1 MLRFLLL
8 LIFSPLVWA
17 LTPMTEEDMSDA
29 TGQAFVAIDRST
41 QGSVDYT
48 KVSLGLEVS
57 TLLDIGKLELGKYNR
72 AGEEAGSAD
81 ILIDNFALG
90 HIDSN
95 GNIVPFEIVDPFIEL
110 AFDRSNGREDL
121 VGFRIGFGDSFGKLS
136 GDIKYLTGNVD
147 ISLYGTGTYLASQM
161 NCAWWD
167 VVCGGAKLLVN
178 TAWAS
183 SEFNAQAE
191 LVHGTGANRGQRDPV
206 RAQYVGIPNGQSLNL
221 PGGSSFSNFLLGIF
235 KSDQCSLLSTQT
247 CFPIGNYRTLD
258 IGNPNNGQ
266 PSKGMFLSFQ
276 SKNVNWYDDGQ
287 ATTATKG
294 AFMNIPNGSV
304 YTSFPDA
311 FQGIPRVRT
320 RYVDPYF

>member
-1 MLRFLLL
+1 
-8 LIFSPLVWA
+8 
-17 LTPMTEEDMSDA
+17 MTEEDMSVA

-48 KVSLGLEVS
+48 KVSLGLEVN

-90 HIDSN
+90 HIDDN
-95 GNIVPFEIVDPFIEL
+95 GNIVPFKIVDPFIEL

-121 VGFRIGFGDSFGKLS
+121 VGFRIGFGDSIGKLS

-147 ISLYGTGTYLASQM
+147 ISLYGTGSYLSTQM
-161 NCAWWD
+161 SCAWWD
-167 VVCGGAKLLVN
+167 LICGGAKLLVGS
-178 TAWAS
+178 AWAN
-183 SEFNAQAE
+183 SEFNAKAE
-191 LVHGTGANRGQRDPV
+191 LVHGSGSNIGELDPI
-206 RAQYVGIPNGQSLNL
+206 RAKYVGIPNGQSLNI
-221 PGGSSFSNFLLGIF
+221 PGDDFSSFLLGIF

-247 CFPIGNYRTLD
+247 CFPIANYRTLD
-258 IGNPNNGQ
+258 VGNPSSGQ
-266 PSKGMFLSFQ
+266 AAKGMFLSFQ
-276 SKNVNWYDDGQ
+276 SKSVNWYDGGQ

-304 YTSFPDA
+304 YTSFPEA

-320 RYVDPYF
+320 RYIDPYF